1 MTSLSELRFFATPPH
16 PCSYMENRE
25 AVTLFTD
32 PAANIDA
39 RTYSALSA
47 FGFRRSGNHI
57 YRPHCQN
64 CSACVPVRIPV
75 KKFTMKRS
83 QRRIWKR
90 NQDLQVHRVAP
101 VFCDETYNLY
111 DQYISR
117 RHADGD
123 MYPPEPEQFKS
134 FLVEGRE
141 ETSFYEFRQQGCL
154 IAVAVV
160 DKLQDGLSSIYTFF
174 DPDLAKRSPG
184 IFTILWQIEKA
195 REMDLQYVYLGY
207 WIKQSKKMNYK
218 YDFKPLEL
226 FLKDHWVLVT

>member
-1 MTSLSELRFFATPPH
+1 M
-16 PCSYMENRE
+16 
-25 AVTLFTD
+25 TLFAD

-75 KKFTMKRS
+75 DKFEMKRS

-90 NQDLQVHRVAP
+90 NQDLQVNKIAP
-101 VFCDETYNLY
+101 LFNDETYNLY

-134 FLVEGRE
+134 FLVESRE
-141 ETSFYEFRQQGCL
+141 ETIFYEFRQQQSL
-154 IAVAVV
+154 VAVAVA
-160 DKLQDGLSSIYTFF
+160 DQLEDGLSSIYTFF
-174 DPDLAKRSPG
+174 DPDLAKLSPG
-184 IFTILWQIEKA
+184 VFTILWQIEKA
-195 REMDLQYVYLGY
+195 REMNLQYVYLGY
-207 WIKQSKKMNYK
+207 WIKQSQKMNYK
-218 YDFKPLEL
+218 IEYKPLEL
-226 FLKDHWVLVT
+226 FLKDHWVLVS

>member
-1 MTSLSELRFFATPPH
+1 LTSLSELRFFATPPH
-16 PCSYMENRE
+16 PCSYLDDRE
-25 AVTLFTD
+25 AVTLFVD
-32 PAANIDA
+32 PAAHIDD

-75 KKFTMKRS
+75 DKFTMKRS

-90 NQDLQVHRVAP
+90 NRDLQVNEITPLFNA
-101 VFCDETYNLY
+101 ETYNLY
-111 DQYISR
+111 DRYISQ

-134 FLVEGRE
+134 FLVESRE
-141 ETSFYEFRQQGCL
+141 ETTFYEFREQESL
-154 IAVAVV
+154 VAVAVV

-174 DPDLAKRSPG
+174 DPDLAKQSPG
-184 IFTILWQIEKA
+184 VYTILWQIEKA
-195 REMDLQYVYLGY
+195 RELNLQYVYLGY
-207 WIKQSKKMNYK
+207 WIKQSQKMNYK
-218 YDFKPLEL
+218 IEYKPLEL
-226 FLKDHWVLVT
+226 FLKDHWILVS